1 MLNRLFTKI
10 YNGDDVNVV
19 AAELGLIKT
28 RSTFFIRNKETLSF
42 IRNNFDRYK

>member
-28 RSTFFIRNKETLSF
+28 RSTFFYKKQRNIVF
-42 IRNNFDRYK
+42 YKK